1 MHVYA
6 HVCMCVRGSEQCL
19 LFIGLAYEQCPLHSH
34 LASACVR
41 LFPLGPVCMCVVR
54 CDSMVP
60 PL

>member
-1 MHVYA
+1 MHVYTR
-6 HVCMCVRGSEQCL
+6 VCMCVLGSEQCL

-34 LASACVR
+34 LTSACGVR
-41 LFPLGPVCMCVVR
+41 LCVHVCVVR